1 MFKRSKIQELDS
13 LQSKVKILLD
23 ANVEKQHQLQLGLE
37 KQHQQ
42 LIELDKFAAE
52 LDASKSIVQLLQE
65 KERNKGKV
73 KSFEPWFCFWLYFLF
88 DFYFHSID
96 FLFVPFFIY

>member
-1 MFKRSKIQELDS
+1 VFKRSKIQELDS

-73 KSFEPWFCFWLYFLF
+73 KSFEP
-88 DFYFHSID
+88 
-96 FLFVPFFIY
+96 